1 MSVNGIGTMGSPAWY
16 GTKKADQSAVSE
28 TLSFKETVAEKAAE
42 ERNNSEEKAFA
53 SVGSHAPEA
62 VKQAWMDAAKEAGVN
77 GLGMSGNGMLTHISK
92 MMVQRADKWMKGIS
106 DSNDLLGSTVQSAI
120 RVTEQA
126 LYDLDHPRSTA
137 NLNGIDVQRQQMK
150 ERAFYQSFLEKLG
163 ALVQ

>member
-1 MSVNGIGTMGSPAWY
+1 
-16 GTKKADQSAVSE
+16 
-28 TLSFKETVAEKAAE
+28 
-42 ERNNSEEKAFA
+42 
-53 SVGSHAPEA
+53 
-62 VKQAWMDAAKEAGVN
+62 MDAAKEAGVN

-120 RVTEQA
+120 RVTERA

-137 NLNGIDVQRQQMK
+137 NLNSIDVQRQQMK